1 MRVTREELQQMID
14 ESVSDALMR
23 SKTRPLLESV
33 GHDPLREA
41 DANELLEFAR
51 VYSSLSP
58 EGRRCLHEVLV
69 GRRDVDVEVLNE
81 LESRVGGINRQLD
94 EAMASVYPSND

>member
-23 SKTRPLLESV
+23 SKTRRLFESA
-33 GHDPLREA
+33 GYDAIHEA

-51 VYSSLSP
+51 AYSSLSP
-58 EGRRCLHEVLV
+58 EGRRCLHEILV
-69 GRRDVDVEVLNE
+69 GRRDVRAEVLNE

-94 EAMASVYPSND
+94 DAMASVHPSDD